1 MNNYLITFLFCFI
14 SLTVVININFGL
26 SYSLTYVK
34 IDDNVVPLLI
44 PPYKQNKDLPN
55 ETTSKIVNVTYD
67 PSR

>member
-1 MNNYLITFLFCFI
+1 MNDYLITFLSCFI
-14 SLTVVININFGL
+14 CLTIVINIYAGL

-44 PPYKQNKDLPN
+44 PPYKQNKDLTN
-55 ETTSKIVNVTYD
+55 ETMSKIVNVTYD

>member
-1 MNNYLITFLFCFI
+1 MTI
-14 SLTVVININFGL
+14 VININFGL

>member
-14 SLTVVININFGL
+14 SLTIVININFGL